1 MEYKDYYKILG
12 LSKSASKDEIKKAF
26 RESAKKC
33 HPDLHPDDKY
43 AQDKFKELN
52 EAYEVLSDKKKRKQY
67 DTFGSTGGFQGGQ
80 NFDPSQYG
88 FRGGESHTYSS
99 ADEEFSDFF
108 NSMFGGGGTS
118 SGGFNFNDLFGGGRR
133 SSSHVKARRQSYNSE
148 LNITI
153 EEGYKGLERD
163 ISLNFNGEVK
173 TIKVKVPA
181 GISPGKKL
189 KVKGEKCGIEGD
201 IFFKINLKKEEGLTL
216 EGMDIISKIDV
227 LPWDA
232 ALGSKRVIST
242 LDGKIKVNIPE
253 GIESGKRIKISKK
266 GYKDMK
272 GNRGD
277 LYLKV
282 SIVNPKVLSDAQREL
297 YEKLKNDSSER

>member
-1 MEYKDYYKILG
+1 VEYKDYYKTLG

-26 RESAKKC
+26 RESAKKY
-33 HPDLHPDDKY
+33 HPDLHPDDKD
-43 AQDKFKELN
+43 AQDKFKEVN
-52 EAYEVLSDKKKRKQY
+52 EAYEVLGDEKKRNQY
-67 DTFGSTGGFQGGQ
+67 DTFGSTAGFQGGQ

-88 FRGGESHTYSS
+88 YRGSKSRTYSS
-99 ADEEFSDFF
+99 NNEEFSDFF
-108 NSMFGGGGTS
+108 NSIFGGSGAASS
-118 SGGFNFNDLFGGGRR
+118 SGFNINDLFGGGRR
-133 SSSHVKARRQSYNSE
+133 SSSYVKAKRQSYTSE

-163 ISLNFNGEVK
+163 ISLSFNGEVK

-181 GISPGKKL
+181 GIEPGKKL

-201 IFFKINLKKEEGLTL
+201 ILFKINFKKEKRLTL
-216 EGMDIISKIDV
+216 EGMDLISEVDV

-232 ALGSKRVIST
+232 ALGTKQIIDT
-242 LDGKIKVNIPE
+242 MDGKIKVNISE
-253 GIESGKRIKISKK
+253 GIESGKRIKIPKK

-277 LYLKV
+277 LYLKIN
-282 SIVNPKVLSDAQREL
+282 IVNPKILSDAQRKL
-297 YEKLKNDSSER
+297 YEKLKNI